1 MQALI
6 IVAMVAAIVALT
18 QAPPPT
24 KAEQLQD
31 AARKGDAAAVTR
43 LLDDGV
49 DVNTKFRYN
58 ATALFYACDHGH
70 LDVVKVLLD
79 KGADLTIK
87 DTFYGFTPLMLAV
100 SPAQKKRPEHTE
112 IAKLLIAKG
121 APGKED
127 ALSGAIESGDAA
139 LVKFI
144 LDSGGIPAP
153 KLSEALEAA
162 KSREEDRDASHAGE
176 GGRQSTGRIQD
187 GRRAARAICRQ
198 VQERREAT
206 NWSSSSTARVSRLG
220 PPPRLRPSEPR
231 SRRKTRRRSA
241 PSAWAGCRSYSRS
254 RRTRSPASRSCRL
267 REARSSTRGWRESD
281 DAPQPSD
288 RLRLSRSAA
297 ASLSAQHWPAF
308 RGANA
313 AGVADGT
320 PTAVKW
326 NAATGENVAWKTP
339 VPGVAVSSP
348 IVWGDRVFVST
359 AVSSDPSQGIRTGLY
374 GDVEPVNDSSKH
386 TWRLIAHR
394 QEVREGPLGQG
405 RL

>member
-6 IVAMVAAIVALT
+6 MAAMVAAIAAMT

-31 AARKGDAAAVTR
+31 AARKGDAAAVTK

-121 APGKED
+121 APGKDD
-127 ALSGAIESGDAA
+127 ALSGAIQSDDAA

-153 KLSEALEAA
+153 KLSEALEVAKSQKKTEMASMLENAGAKVPEEFKIDAAQLERFAGRYKNAGGNELIVVVSGARLALGPAAAPPDQRVALAA
-162 KSREEDRDASHAGE
+162 KDA
-176 GGRQSTGRIQD
+176 TTF
-187 GRRAARAICRQ
+187 RAIGMGGMSI
-198 VQERREAT
+198 VFKIEADKVT
-206 NWSSSSTARVSRLG
+206 GFTLM
-220 PPPRLRPSEPR
+220 PPQGSPVVY
-231 SRRKTRRRSA
+231 TR
-241 PSAWAGCRSYSRS
+241 
-254 RRTRSPASRSCRL
+254 T
-267 REARSSTRGWRESD
+267 
-281 DAPQPSD
+281 
-288 RLRLSRSAA
+288 
-297 ASLSAQHWPAF
+297 
-308 RGANA
+308 
-313 AGVADGT
+313 
-320 PTAVKW
+320 
-326 NAATGENVAWKTP
+326 
-339 VPGVAVSSP
+339 
-348 IVWGDRVFVST
+348 
-359 AVSSDPSQGIRTGLY
+359 
-374 GDVEPVNDSSKH
+374 
-386 TWRLIAHR
+386 
-394 QEVREGPLGQG
+394 EGK
-405 RL
+405 

>member
-6 IVAMVAAIVALT
+6 MAAMVAAIVAMT

-31 AARKGDAAAVTR
+31 AARKGDAAAVTK

-121 APGKED
+121 APGKDD
-127 ALSGAIESGDAA
+127 ALSGAIESDDAA

-153 KLSEALEAA
+153 KLSEALEVAKSQKKTEMASMLEKAGAKVPEEFKIDAAQLERFAGRYKNAGGNELIVIVNGGRLALGPAAAPPDQRVGLAA
-162 KSREEDRDASHAGE
+162 KDA
-176 GGRQSTGRIQD
+176 TTF
-187 GRRAARAICRQ
+187 RAIGMGGMSI
-198 VQERREAT
+198 VFKIEADKVT
-206 NWSSSSTARVSRLG
+206 GFTLMPPQGG
-220 PPPRLRPSEPR
+220 PVVY
-231 SRRKTRRRSA
+231 TR
-241 PSAWAGCRSYSRS
+241 
-254 RRTRSPASRSCRL
+254 T
-267 REARSSTRGWRESD
+267 
-281 DAPQPSD
+281 
-288 RLRLSRSAA
+288 
-297 ASLSAQHWPAF
+297 
-308 RGANA
+308 
-313 AGVADGT
+313 
-320 PTAVKW
+320 
-326 NAATGENVAWKTP
+326 
-339 VPGVAVSSP
+339 
-348 IVWGDRVFVST
+348 
-359 AVSSDPSQGIRTGLY
+359 
-374 GDVEPVNDSSKH
+374 
-386 TWRLIAHR
+386 
-394 QEVREGPLGQG
+394 EGK
-405 RL
+405 